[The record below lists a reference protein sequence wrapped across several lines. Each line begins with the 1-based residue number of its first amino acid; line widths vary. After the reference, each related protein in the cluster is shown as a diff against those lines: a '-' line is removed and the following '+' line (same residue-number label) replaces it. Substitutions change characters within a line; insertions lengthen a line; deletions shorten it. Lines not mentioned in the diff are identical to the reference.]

1 MSTTCLQVT
10 ITKLQVSSIHLKNLP
25 LRAVH
30 SLTITSCGWLIIFIV
45 YPYLSQ
51 VWPPPRIS
59 VANEVRDSRT
69 YKCTVMSSWLSWVLI
84 ASWEGGRTQCLFVST
99 HLLNSFPGFNAAK
112 QQKSVHGR
120 RNWLVGG
127 HWLGRGAYAT
137 STIGEEPLLFLRCSL
152 GFNKQILLVLR
163 IYSCWNV
170 PWYPWFSGLFFSK
183 FPSFTCSHQVWS
195 MPMTLE
201 VISRV
206 DSVKGWQMLTHH

>member
-1 MSTTCLQVT
+1 MSTTCLQFT
-10 ITKLQVSSIHLKNLP
+10 ITKLQVLGIYLKNLP

-59 VANEVRDSRT
+59 VANEVRDTRT

-99 HLLNSFPGFNAAK
+99 HLLNSFPGFNATK
-112 QQKSVHGR
+112 QQKLVHGCG
-120 RNWLVGG
+120 NWLVGG

-152 GFNKQILLVLR
+152 GFKKDFAGFKDLLMLKCSLISVTLR
-163 IYSCWNV
+163 T
-170 PWYPWFSGLFFSK
+170 FFSSK
-183 FPSFTCSHQVWS
+183 FFHHSHVVTRYGGCQW
-195 MPMTLE
+195 LL
-201 VISRV
+201 R
-206 DSVKGWQMLTHH
+206 